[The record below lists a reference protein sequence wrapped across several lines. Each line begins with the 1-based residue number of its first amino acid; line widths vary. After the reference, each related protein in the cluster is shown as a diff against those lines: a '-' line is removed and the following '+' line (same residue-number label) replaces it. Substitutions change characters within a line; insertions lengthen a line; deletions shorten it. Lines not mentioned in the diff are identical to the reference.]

1 MKNVKKIAIMGHGVV
16 GSGVA
21 EIFLGNHQN
30 IENKTGISSDIKYIL
45 DLRDFPGLSYSD
57 KFIKDFNLIAN
68 DDEIS
73 VVVETMGGLNPAY
86 TFVKTCLEKG
96 KSVVTSNKE
105 LVAEKGAELLS
116 IARSK
121 NVKFLFE
128 ASVGGGIPIIRPL
141 SQCLAANNILEING
155 ILNGTTNYILTCMI
169 RDGVSFED
177 ALAQAQ
183 KLGYAEK
190 DPSADVLGLDACR
203 KICIL
208 ASIAFSKHVYPKYA
222 HAEGIT
228 KITLKDVE
236 YAKAWGGAIKL
247 VASAKLLENG
257 KVALETSPAFVSS
270 ENPLSSVNDVFNAAF
285 IKGDAVGDVML
296 YGRGAGK
303 EPTASAVLSDVIEAL
318 NSTDSGLAL
327 NWSDCD
333 YDITEP
339 YENLKN
345 RMYLRV
351 SGSDLCVL
359 DKVFSEREEVGAV
372 CGECAFIT
380 PAISYSELAAKTA
393 QLSDLGISVDAA
405 IRVLDI

>member
-21 EIFLGNHQN
+21 EIFLGNHKN
-30 IENKTGISSDIKYIL
+30 IENKTGIDSDIKYIL

-57 KFIKDFNLIAN
+57 RFIKDFNLIAE

-190 DPSADVLGLDACR
+190 DPSADVLGLDASR

-208 ASIAFSKHVYPKYA
+208 ASIAFSNHVYPKYA

-270 ENPLSSVNDVFNAAF
+270 ENPLSAVNDVFNAAF

-303 EPTASAVLSDVIEAL
+303 EATASAVLSDVIEAL

-327 NWSDCD
+327 NWNDCACD
-333 YDITEP
+333 VTEP

-351 SGSDLCVL
+351 SGADLSAL
-359 DKVFSEREEVGAV
+359 DKVFPERDVVGAV

-380 PAISYSELAAKTA
+380 PAISYGDLSSKSAELAA
-393 QLSDLGISVDAA
+393 LGISLDAA

>member
-21 EIFLGNHQN
+21 EIFLGNHKN
-30 IENKTGISSDIKYIL
+30 IENKTGIESEIKYIL

-57 KFIKDFNLIAN
+57 KFIKDFNLIAE

-86 TFVKTCLEKG
+86 TFVKACLEKG

-169 RDGVSFED
+169 RNGVSFED

-208 ASIAFSKHVYPKYA
+208 ASIAFSNHVYPKYA

-270 ENPLSSVNDVFNAAF
+270 ENPLSAVNDVFNAAF

-303 EPTASAVLSDVIEAL
+303 EATASAVLSDVIEAL

-327 NWSDCD
+327 NWNDCA
-333 YDITEP
+333 YDVTEP

-351 SGSDLCVL
+351 SGSDLSVL
-359 DKVFSEREEVGAV
+359 DKVFPERNVVGAV
-372 CGECAFIT
+372 CDECAFIT
-380 PAISYSELAAKTA
+380 PEISYGELKSKSAE
-393 QLSDLGISVDAA
+393 LDSLGVSLDAA